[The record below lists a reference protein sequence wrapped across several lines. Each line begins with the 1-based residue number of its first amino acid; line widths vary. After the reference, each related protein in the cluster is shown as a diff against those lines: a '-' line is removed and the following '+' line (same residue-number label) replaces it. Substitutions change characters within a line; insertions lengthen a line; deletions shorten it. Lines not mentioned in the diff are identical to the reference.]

1 MFNLDQVT
9 LVDTNAVLEEAYKNA
24 VIALFNAG
32 YSKERLVE
40 INNLSRVGKT

>member
-9 LVDTNAVLEEAYKNA
+9 LVDTNAVLEEAY
-24 VIALFNAG
+24 
-32 YSKERLVE
+32 

>member
-9 LVDTNAVLEEAYKNA
+9 LIDANAVLEDAYKNA

-32 YSKERLVE
+32 YS